1 MYSIRNLSI
10 ISIIILLILL
20 IISIY
25 FGIVSPPPIITYTTD
40 ENFIGESGI
49 FLFYGNTP
57 RALEWAAIPS
67 TFIAYF
73 LFLVWTGYTLFTQIG
88 TFHSLS
94 DILTI
99 IDKNAFYYLNHRE
112 TFVIWERYVQI
123 FLVGF
128 IIFKTIQF
136 IIHCQ
141 NNSLNN
147 QTKFM
152 LVLVCLC
159 ADFLWLSVP
168 IIRPEALSASIF
180 LYILIQILFT
190 DKITPKS
197 AFYIIFLFF
206 VVITQR
212 LIYLFLS
219 PFVFISILV
228 MLKNEKISLKRFL
241 NLILISVV
249 ALFALMPFIITDTL
263 VVMKS
268 FLGGVFIKINHD
280 PMASF
285 FNMSF
290 INAFVSQPMNIF
302 FSIFALIGIWY
313 FYKQHQ
319 SKTLVLI
326 FLGNF
331 FFFMFSSLK
340 ASQLYSSH
348 TVPMSI
354 MALIL
359 IGYGL
364 GNIIKLNTN
373 WKITLAGL
381 LLLTNTSYSIFKN
394 NREIKSQQANLAD
407 AIAWIKTLP
416 NNEKIA
422 CELDFDGL
430 LPKNKSCLQREFLL
444 NASDNYRINK
454 LNSLLKLPA
463 NDSLNKFSL
472 PIVAQSFAFEDEKLF
487 DTQYQIALK
496 YYDSAVIN
504 RYDVDFFFESN
515 KNMSHCLVQQEAF
528 NNFAAGKYHYLVT
541 KQNLSEYTP
550 IKTFMKSGGDSF
562 WVYEFKTKNI
572 H

>member
-10 ISIIILLILL
+10 VSTGILFILL
-20 IISIY
+20 IISIF

-73 LFLVWTGYTLFTQIG
+73 LFLVWTGITIISQLKNIHG
-88 TFHSLS
+88 LP

-99 IDKNAFYYLNHRE
+99 IDKNTFHYINHRE
-112 TFVIWERYVQI
+112 EFVIWERYIQI
-123 FLVGF
+123 LLVGF

-136 IIHCQ
+136 IIHS
-141 NNSLNN
+141 NSSSLNN

-152 LVLVCLC
+152 LTLVCLC

-180 LYILIQILFT
+180 LYIIILILFT
-190 DKITPKS
+190 NRLTPKF

-219 PFVFISILV
+219 PFVFISIFM
-228 MLKNEKISLKRFL
+228 MLKNEKIALKSYI
-241 NLILISVV
+241 NLILISAI
-249 ALFALMPFIITDTL
+249 ALFGLMPFVVTDTL

-285 FNMSF
+285 FNMTF
-290 INAFVSQPMNIF
+290 INSFLSKPMNIC
-302 FSIFALIGIWY
+302 FSIFAIVGIWY
-313 FYKQHQ
+313 FYKLHQ
-319 SKTLVLI
+319 SKVLVLL

-354 MALIL
+354 MALVL

-364 GNIIKLNTN
+364 GNIIKLNAD
-373 WKITLAGL
+373 WKIVLVAL
-381 LLLTNTSYSIFKN
+381 LLLSNTTYSIYQN
-394 NREIKSQQANLAD
+394 NFEIKTQQQNLAD

-430 LPKNKSCLQREFLL
+430 VPKNKNCLQREYEL

-454 LNSLLKLPA
+454 LNSLLKLPP
-463 NDSLNKFSL
+463 NDSINKFSL

-496 YYDSAVIN
+496 YFDSDLSK

-515 KNMSHCLVQQEAF
+515 KNMSHCLVQQTAF
-528 NNFAAGKYHYLVT
+528 KNFADGKYHYLIT
-541 KQNLSEYTP
+541 KQNLSEYSPLKAFT
-550 IKTFMKSGGDSF
+550 KSGGDSF
-562 WVYEFKTKNI
+562 WVYEFKPKNI

>member
-1 MYSIRNLSI
+1 
-10 ISIIILLILL
+10 
-20 IISIY
+20 
-25 FGIVSPPPIITYTTD
+25 
-40 ENFIGESGI
+40 
-49 FLFYGNTP
+49 
-57 RALEWAAIPS
+57 
-67 TFIAYF
+67 
-73 LFLVWTGYTLFTQIG
+73 
-88 TFHSLS
+88 
-94 DILTI
+94 
-99 IDKNAFYYLNHRE
+99 
-112 TFVIWERYVQI
+112 
-123 FLVGF
+123 
-128 IIFKTIQF
+128 
-136 IIHCQ
+136 
-141 NNSLNN
+141 
-147 QTKFM
+147 M

-190 DKITPKS
+190 DKITSKS

-219 PFVFISILV
+219 PFVLISIFV
-228 MLKNEKISLKRFL
+228 MLKNEKISLKSFL
-241 NLILISVV
+241 NLVLISVV

-290 INAFVSQPMNIF
+290 INAFMSQPMNIF
-302 FSIFALIGIWY
+302 FSLFAIIGIWY
-313 FYKQHQ
+313 FYKLHQ
-319 SKTLVLI
+319 SKTLVFI

-354 MALIL
+354 MALVL

-364 GNIIKLNTN
+364 GNVVKLNTN
-373 WKITLAGL
+373 WKITLASL
-381 LLLTNTSYSIFKN
+381 LLLSNTSYSIYKN
-394 NREIKSQQANLAD
+394 NHEIKSQQANLAD

-430 LPKNKSCLQREFLL
+430 LPKNKNCLQREYVL

-496 YYDSAVIN
+496 YYDTEAMN

-528 NNFAAGKYHYLVT
+528 KNFAAGKYHYLVT